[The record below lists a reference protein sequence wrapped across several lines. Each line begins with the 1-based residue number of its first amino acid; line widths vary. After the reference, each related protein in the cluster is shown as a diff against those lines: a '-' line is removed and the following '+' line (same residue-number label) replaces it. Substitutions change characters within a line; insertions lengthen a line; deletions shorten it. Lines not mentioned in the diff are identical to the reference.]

1 MVGEQKVYEGKMMKK
16 KSLNEKE
23 IEELY
28 DSGEYRL
35 HQERNDFLLPQ
46 IVDFVKA
53 KRWLNLH
60 PEYQRRLVW
69 DRKKKSLLIESL
81 LMNVPIPPVFLFE
94 YDLNRYETMDGQ
106 QRLNTI
112 VDFYKNRFKLT
123 GLKTWTELNGRTYD
137 DCPPRI
143 KRGLDR
149 RRLSATILLAE
160 SRARVSKGDDVRRT
174 VFERLNTGGQNLNPQ
189 ELRNCLYSGS
199 FNDLLIELAGERTFD
214 DIWEIPPY
222 EDNIRSD
229 HISAEL
235 RENRLFK
242 RMTDCEI
249 VLRFFAFRRSSR
261 IRGSVRSI
269 LDNCMEEYRDISEN
283 RVEHFRDLFSSRLE
297 LAQEMFGEHTFRV
310 PEEDGSERLSVPLY
324 DATMVALDGLFE
336 TRDRLIKKREK
347 IYSELR
353 KVLADKE
360 SYDLIIGRPNT
371 ATAIKGR
378 QALLKDLLNEH
389 I

>member
-1 MVGEQKVYEGKMMKK
+1 MVKRP
-16 KSLNEKE
+16 LNEKE

-46 IVDFVKA
+46 IIDFVKK

-112 VDFYKNRFKLT
+112 VDFYSNRFKLT
-123 GLKTWTELNGRTYD
+123 GLKIWVSLNGRTYD

-143 KRGLDR
+143 KSGLDR

-160 SRARVSKGDDVRRT
+160 SRLSVSRGNDVRRT

-189 ELRNCLYSGS
+189 ELRNCLFSGP
-199 FNDLLIELAGERTFD
+199 FNDLLVELAGERTFD
-214 DIWEIPPY
+214 QIWEIPPY
-222 EDNIRSD
+222 EDHIRSGQ
-229 HISAEL
+229 ISAKL
-235 RENRLFK
+235 RENRWFK

-249 VLRFFAFRRSSR
+249 VLRFFAFRRTSR
-261 IRGSVRSI
+261 LHGSVKSI
-269 LDNCMEEYRDISEN
+269 LDNCMEQYRDPTEDDIKKF
-283 RVEHFRDLFSSRLE
+283 RVLFSTRLK
-297 LAQEMFGEHTFRV
+297 LAQEIFGENTFRI
-310 PEEDGSERLSVPLY
+310 PEKDGTGRLSVPLY
-324 DATMVALDGLFE
+324 DATMVALDGL
-336 TRDRLIKKREK
+336 
-347 IYSELR
+347 
-353 KVLADKE
+353 
-360 SYDLIIGRPNT
+360 YDLRENLVKAREGIYAGLREMLNDEEHYEVIIGRPNT
-371 ATAIKGR
+371 APAIKGR
-378 QALLKDLLNEH
+378 QKLLRELFNEH

>member
-1 MVGEQKVYEGKMMKK
+1 MTKR
-16 KSLNEKE
+16 SLNEKE
-23 IEELY
+23 IEDLY

-46 IVDFVKA
+46 IVDFVKT
-53 KRWLNLH
+53 KRWINLQ

-112 VDFYKNRFKLT
+112 VDFYTNRFKLS
-123 GLKTWTELNGRTYD
+123 GLRTWTDLNGRTYD

-143 KRGLDR
+143 KSGLDR

-160 SRARVSKGDDVRRT
+160 SRPSVSKGDDVRRT

-199 FNDLLIELAGERTFD
+199 FNDLLVELAGERNFD
-214 DIWEIPPY
+214 AIWDIPPY
-222 EDNIRSD
+222 EDNIRGD
-229 HISAEL
+229 QISAEL

-242 RMTDCEI
+242 RMADCEI
-249 VLRFFAFRRSSR
+249 VLRFFAFQRPSR
-261 IRGSVRSI
+261 LRGAVKNI
-269 LDNCMEEYRDISEN
+269 LDNCMDEYRDLSKT
-283 RVEHFRDLFSSRLE
+283 RVDQFRELFSSRLQ
-297 LAQEMFGEHTFRV
+297 LARDIFGERTFRV
-310 PEEDGSERLSVPLY
+310 PEEDGPGRLSVPLY
-324 DATMVALDGLFE
+324 DATMVALDSVYKSG
-336 TRDRLIKKREK
+336 DQLIKRRKGV
-347 IYSELR
+347 YSSLR
-353 KVLADKE
+353 KILNDE
-360 SYDLIIGRPNT
+360 DCYELIIGKPNT
-371 ATAIKGR
+371 ASAIKAR
-378 QALLKDLLNEH
+378 QTLLKGLLNEH

>member
-1 MVGEQKVYEGKMMKK
+1 MKK
-16 KSLNEKE
+16 QHLNEKE

-46 IVDFVKA
+46 IVDFIST

-69 DRKKKSLLIESL
+69 DRRKKSLLIESL

-112 VDFYKNRFKLT
+112 VDYYKNRFKLS
-123 GLKTWTELNGRTYD
+123 GLRTWTELNGRTYD

-160 SRARVSKGDDVRRT
+160 SRSSVSKGDDVRRT

-199 FNDLLIELAGERTFD
+199 FNDLLVELAGERAFD
-214 DIWEIPPY
+214 EIWEIPPY

-229 HISAEL
+229 QISTKL

-249 VLRFFAFRRSSR
+249 VLRFFALRRPSR
-261 IRGSVRSI
+261 LRGAVKNI
-269 LDNCMEEYRDISEN
+269 LDNCMEEYRDLSEK
-283 RVEHFRDLFSSRLE
+283 RVDHFRELFSSRLE
-297 LAQEMFGEHTFRV
+297 LARNIFGEHTFRV

-324 DATMVALDGLFE
+324 DATMVALDSVYKSRE
-336 TRDRLIKKREK
+336 ELIKRRKR
-347 IYSELR
+347 IYSSLCKMLDDENC
-353 KVLADKE
+353 
-360 SYDLIIGRPNT
+360 YDLIVGRPNT
-371 ATAIKGR
+371 ASAIRGR
-378 QALLKDLLNEH
+378 QKLLKDLLNEH